1 MLRKLHTNPS
11 KIFFGLPKQNL
22 EENLYR
28 ICLGHQHGNQ
38 LFLPNHIVRYNQQK
52 STQFEKVLKLFS
64 FSMKVLILNK
74 TANLN

>member
-11 KIFFGLPKQNL
+11 KIFLGLPKQNL

-38 LFLPNHIVRYNQQK
+38 LFLPNHIVRFNQQK
-52 STQFEKVLKLFS
+52 PTQFEKVLNSVFFFNES
-64 FSMKVLILNK
+64 PCS
-74 TANLN
+74 

>member
-11 KIFFGLPKQNL
+11 KIVLGLPKQNL
-22 EENLYR
+22 EENLYK
-28 ICLGHQHGNQ
+28 ICLGHQHGHQ

>member
-1 MLRKLHTNPS
+1 MLTKLHTNPS

-52 STQFEKVLKLFS
+52 STQFEKVLQLFS
-64 FSMKVLILNK
+64 FSMKVLVLNK

>member
-11 KIFFGLPKQNL
+11 KIFLGLPKQNL

-38 LFLPNHIVRYNQQK
+38 LFLPNHIVRFNQQK
-52 STQFEKVLKLFS
+52 STQFEKVLNSVFFFNES
-64 FSMKVLILNK
+64 PCS
-74 TANLN
+74 